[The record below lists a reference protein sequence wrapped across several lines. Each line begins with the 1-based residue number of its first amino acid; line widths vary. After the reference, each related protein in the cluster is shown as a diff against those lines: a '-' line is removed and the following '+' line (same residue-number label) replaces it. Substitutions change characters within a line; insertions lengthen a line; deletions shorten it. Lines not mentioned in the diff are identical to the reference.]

1 MKSICFSS
9 NSVVLEGS
17 LSSGKTQILLA
28 LGPSCRMSSIY
39 RQPPFVGCAWL
50 TFLEPQ

>member
-9 NSVVLEGS
+9 NSVILESS
-17 LSSGKTQILLA
+17 LSSRKTQILLA

-39 RQPPFVGCAWL
+39 PSLLLWGVLDLPS
-50 TFLEPQ
+50 